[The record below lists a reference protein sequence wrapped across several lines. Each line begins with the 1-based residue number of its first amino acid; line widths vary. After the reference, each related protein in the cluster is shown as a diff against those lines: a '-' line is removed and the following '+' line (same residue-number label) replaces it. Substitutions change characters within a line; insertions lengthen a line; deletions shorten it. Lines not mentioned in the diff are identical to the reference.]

1 MYMSVSVLSLVALL
15 GAGPFVVVSDDL
27 EDAFESLKQAE
38 TLKDPALIKRLA
50 VETCALARE
59 VIFLPPP
66 ESDFE
71 KEAWTQQVERA
82 RTIELYTE
90 YALYNAAVQ
99 NPPAITVDLLAT
111 LEQQNPKSKYLAEGY
126 PRYFLVLNQTGAGAK
141 IPSIAETALQHF
153 PENEDLLMVLADS
166 ALGKQQKDKALVYA
180 DRLASVLAKHPKPES
195 LSAADWQRK
204 RNQQLGRAHWIAGIV
219 RCDKTDYLKG
229 DRSLRL
235 AMPLIGDN
243 KEMRAAALFYLG
255 VANFQLGAT
264 TFNKARVLEAIKFSE
279 EAASYENPYT
289 MQAWRN
295 IQAMKAHAF
304 QMR

>member
-1 MYMSVSVLSLVALL
+1 MYMSVSVVSLLALL
-15 GAGPFVVVSDDL
+15 SAGPVVVVSDDL

-38 TLKDPALIKRLA
+38 TLKDPALVKQMA

-71 KEAWTQQVERA
+71 KEAWAQQIERA
-82 RTIELYTE
+82 RTIEQYTE
-90 YALYNAAVQ
+90 YALYTAAVQ
-99 NPPAITVDLLAT
+99 NPVAVTADLLST
-111 LEQQNPKSKYLAEGY
+111 LEQQNPKSKYLAESY
-126 PRYFLVLNQTGAGAK
+126 PRYFLALNETGAGAK
-141 IPSIAETALQHF
+141 IPAIAEAALQHF

-166 ALGKQQKDKALVYA
+166 ALGKQQKDKALSYA
-180 DRLASVLAKHPKPES
+180 DRLVSVLAKHPKPES

-204 RNQQLGRAHWIAGIV
+204 RNQQLGRAHWIAGVV
-219 RCDKTDYLKG
+219 RCEKTDYFKG
-229 DRSLRL
+229 DKSLRL
-235 AMPLIGDN
+235 AMPLIGDS
-243 KEMRAAALFYLG
+243 KEMQAAALFYLG

-264 TFNKARVLEAIKFSE
+264 TLNKARVLEAIKFSE
-279 EAASYENPYT
+279 QAASYENPYT

-295 IQAMKAHAF
+295 VQAMKAHAT